1 MTVREYVL
9 CTYFSFYSTPHIRC
23 YALQDLTFSY
33 LHMTNRD
40 MLILET
46 FENPLTYLSGELS
59 DEGSY
64 SSYYTC
70 EKF

>member
-1 MTVREYVL
+1 MYL
-9 CTYFSFYSTPHIRC
+9 LFILLNSAHP
-23 YALQDLTFSY
+23 AMPLQDLTFSY

-40 MLILET
+40 VLILET

-70 EKF
+70 GKF